1 MSPARIKRGDTVKI
15 LTGKDGGKTGEVTR
29 VTKGGTRATV
39 EGLNM
44 VKRHMRPTQ
53 QAPEGGIVEKEAPV
67 HVSNLML
74 VCTRCKKP
82 TRPKSK
88 PLEGKKKV
96 RVCRSCGEII

>member
-1 MSPARIKRGDTVKI
+1 MSTARIKRGDTVKI
-15 LTGKDGGKTGEVTR
+15 LNGKDRRKTGEVTR
-29 VTKGGTRATV
+29 VVKGGKNATV

-53 QAPEGGIVEKEAPV
+53 QAPEGGIVEREAPV
-67 HVSNLML
+67 HISNLML

-88 PLEGKKKV
+88 TVEGNKKV
-96 RVCRSCGEII
+96 RLCRSCGEII

>member
-1 MSPARIKRGDTVKI
+1 MSPARIKKGDTVRI
-15 LTGKDGGKTGEVTR
+15 LTGKDRGKTGDVIR
-29 VTKGGTRATV
+29 VIKDKDRAVV

-53 QAPEGGIVEKEAPV
+53 QAPEGGIIEKEAPI
-67 HVSNLML
+67 HMSNLML

-88 PLEGKKKV
+88 TVEGKKKV